1 MEKTIPTTLIEII
14 SSTNFLLD
22 AWKKL
27 RKTNRLSK
35 GLSGITINSFEK
47 DLENNISQIC
57 KDLKSG
63 NYRFQPTRAVFILS
77 EGNRFE
83 PECIQC
89 RLLQHVWYVG

>member
-63 NYRFQPTRAVFILS
+63 NYRFQPTRAVTT
-77 EGNRFE
+77 
-83 PECIQC
+83 
-89 RLLQHVWYVG
+89 